1 MRFSLGNNQKIKLLA
16 RRVFFNPLTDD
27 YLRIYQ
33 PEIKRATVIYF
44 FFCIGISLIATLV
57 PDGESELG
65 KENRILAYSRLTV
78 VLLSAFFA
86 FLLIKWK
93 FLFRKKNREI

>member
-44 FFCIGISLIATLV
+44 FFVS
-57 PDGESELG
+57 ESVL
-65 KENRILAYSRLTV
+65 SRLWSRTES
-78 VLLSAFFA
+78 LS
-86 FLLIKWK
+86 
-93 FLFRKKNREI
+93 